1 MFGVITIVF
10 FLFYILPA
18 DPARM
23 MLDQRENQ
31 EQLNLINSKY
41 GFDLP
46 IIKQYFY
53 YLNDLSLISIHSKES
68 NSFTNIEK
76 KNISFITIFLNEKI
90 KIVVKKPYLRQSFN
104 KTGKSVS
111 SIISEVLF
119 NTIVLAVSAIFI
131 ALIIGVFLGVF
142 SAINKDNFIDSF
154 ISVISA
160 LGMAVPSFFSAIL
173 MAWVFGF
180 WLADYTGLSMTGSLY
195 ILDDFG
201 ESEDLNLKNLIL
213 PSITLGIR
221 PLAVITQL
229 MRNSLIEVMQ
239 MDYIRTATAKG
250 LSFKKVIVKHALK
263 NSFNPVIT
271 AASGW
276 FASMLA
282 GAVFV
287 EYIFGWNGIGKL
299 VVDSLNQMDLPV
311 LMGCVLVIAVF
322 FVLINIIVDLIYR
335 YLNPKI
341 RYS

>member
-1 MFGVITIVF
+1 MIGVVTIVF
-10 FLFYILPA
+10 FLFYVLPG

-31 EQLNLINSKY
+31 DQLNLINSKY

-46 IIKQYFY
+46 IVKQYFF
-53 YLNDLSLISIHSKES
+53 YLNDLSLISIHSTDLK
-68 NSFTNIEK
+68 SFTNIEK
-76 KNISFITIFLNEKI
+76 KNISFITIFSNEKS
-90 KIVVKKPYLRQSFN
+90 KIVFKKPYLRQSFN

-131 ALIIGVFLGVF
+131 ALTIGVFLGVF

-154 ISVISA
+154 ISIISA

-180 WLADYTGLSMTGSLY
+180 WLADYTGLSMTGTLY
-195 ILDDFG
+195 TLDDFG
-201 ESEDLNLKNLIL
+201 ESEDLNIKNLIL

-250 LSFKKVIVKHALK
+250 LPFKKVIVKHALK

-287 EYIFGWNGIGKL
+287 EYVFGWNGIGKL

-341 RYS
+341 TYS

>member
-1 MFGVITIVF
+1 MIGVVTIVF
-10 FLFYILPA
+10 FLFYVLPG

-31 EQLNLINSKY
+31 DQLNLINSKY

-46 IIKQYFY
+46 VVKQYFF
-53 YLNDLSLISIHSKES
+53 YLNDLSLISIHSTDLK
-68 NSFTNIEK
+68 SFTNIEK
-76 KNISFITIFLNEKI
+76 KNISFITIFSNEKS
-90 KIVVKKPYLRQSFN
+90 KIVFKKPYLRQSFN

-154 ISVISA
+154 ISIISA

-195 ILDDFG
+195 VLDDFG
-201 ESEDLNLKNLIL
+201 ESEDLNIKNLIL

-250 LSFKKVIVKHALK
+250 LPFKKVIVKHALK

-287 EYIFGWNGIGKL
+287 EYVFGWNGIGKL

-341 RYS
+341 TYS